1 MSNPTETLG
10 EKYRLYDIF
19 KDLNLVL
26 IYTYWIELCVAD
38 KNFGEQRQGDC
49 IKFKAKV
56 GTINVL

>member
-1 MSNPTETLG
+1 MSNPTEMLS

-38 KNFGEQRQGDC
+38 K
-49 IKFKAKV
+49 KFKAKV
-56 GTINVL
+56 CAINVL